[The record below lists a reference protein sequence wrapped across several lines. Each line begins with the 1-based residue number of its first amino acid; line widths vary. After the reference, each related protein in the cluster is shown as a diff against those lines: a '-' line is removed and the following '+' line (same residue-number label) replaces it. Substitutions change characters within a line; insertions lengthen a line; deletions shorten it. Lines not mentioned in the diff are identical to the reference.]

1 MVKKFLITTAIKET
15 WPHKN
20 EKIIFLGEWCKL
32 YSEKN
37 YWEGFDSKV
46 LNYHWNNRDKYERDY
61 YYLINFYEKTLKS
74 ISNKMNDIHQVNHS
88 LKYWRILIGPW
99 LALLIQSVFDR
110 WQMIQVAINSNDEL
124 KTNIIIDSDNNWVSN
139 DYESFKEF
147 VMESDGWNNFIY
159 GKIINLHKD
168 KIEVKKLNLIDNKF
182 YKKKLKK
189 VFTLKRFIIGLYQKI
204 ANSINTKKSSVIIS
218 SYLSKID
225 EIILSFRL
233 FQLPIFINIY
243 KARKHL
249 PDLSQRK
256 WKLTIDSNS
265 GFERFI
271 YDIIP
276 LHIPTLYLEGYN
288 ALNKKVIE
296 LNWPKSP
303 NSIFTSNSIYG
314 DELFKHYTGIHSKS
328 KLIIGQHGGSYGI
341 SKINFSEYHE
351 LSIADNYI
359 SWGWTNRSSN
369 SKIYPVGQLNN
380 ITRVKSNKT
389 KLIIL
394 TNVNP
399 RYSYNMQ
406 SFTVSSQW
414 LLYFKDQVNLI
425 KHLDKSVIDNTIIR
439 LYRNDYGWDQIGRWK
454 DNFPNLKY
462 DPGFS
467 KIENLYKQTRIHL
480 ATYNA
485 TTYLETFRLN
495 IPTVIFW
502 DPNYWENRDSVQP
515 LFEELKRVK
524 IFHDTPESASK
535 HINKIWDNVE
545 GWWESTEVKEVI
557 NEFNKSV
564 NRQNKNL
571 ISDLKKILK

>member
-1 MVKKFLITTAIKET
+1 MVKKFLVTTALKET
-15 WPHKN
+15 WPTNK

-37 YWEGFDSKV
+37 YWESLDSEV
-46 LNYHWNNRDKYERDY
+46 LNYHWNNRNKFERDY
-61 YYLINFYEKTLKS
+61 QYLINFYEKTLKN

-124 KTNIIIDSDNNWVSN
+124 KTNIIIDSNINWTAH
-139 DYESFKEF
+139 DFKDF
-147 VMESDGWNNFIY
+147 QKLVMEDDGWNNFIY
-159 GKIINLHKD
+159 TKIIELHED
-168 KIEVKKLNLIDNKF
+168 KIEINRLGKSNSRPIQA
-182 YKKKLKK
+182 KLK
-189 VFTLKRFIIGLYQKI
+189 VNTLKRFILNFYQLI
-204 ANSINTKKSSVIIS
+204 ANFLNSNKSSLIIS

-225 EIILSFRL
+225 EIILSLKL
-233 FQLPIFINIY
+233 FQLPLFSNIHTI
-243 KARKHL
+243 KKNS
-249 PDLSQRK
+249 PDIGQRK
-256 WKLTIDSNS
+256 WILNIGKSSD
-265 GFERFI
+265 FEKFI
-271 YDIIP
+271 LNIIP
-276 LHIPTLYLEGYN
+276 NQLPSAYLEGYSS
-288 ALNKKVIE
+288 LNKKLVD
-296 LNWPKSP
+296 LNWPKYP
-303 NSIFTSNSIYG
+303 KSIFTSNSIYG

-328 KLIIGQHGGSYGI
+328 KLIVGQHGGSYGI
-341 SKINFSEYHE
+341 SKINFTEYHE
-351 LSIADNYI
+351 LSIADKYI
-359 SWGWTNRSSN
+359 SWGWTKN
-369 SKIYPVGQLNN
+369 SKIYPLGQINP
-380 ITRVKSNKT
+380 IPKIKSNKT
-389 KLIIL
+389 KLLIL
-394 TNVNP
+394 CNSNP
-399 RYSYNMQ
+399 RYSYYMQ
-406 SFTVSSQW
+406 SYTLSSQW
-414 LLYFKDQVNLI
+414 LLYFKDQVSLI

-535 HINKIWDNVE
+535 HINEIWDNVE